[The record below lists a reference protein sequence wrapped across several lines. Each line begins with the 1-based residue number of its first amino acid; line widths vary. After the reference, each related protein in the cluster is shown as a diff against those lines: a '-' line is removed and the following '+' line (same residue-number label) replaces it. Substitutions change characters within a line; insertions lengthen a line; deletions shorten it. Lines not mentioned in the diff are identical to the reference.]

1 MKFKVMRYTKILRAN
16 MCEEARD
23 EILVYLDW
31 LIQRTIM
38 SNVFS
43 YPRTVRNVKEG
54 IPDTPRKLVDIKEYQ
69 GSIRTSTEDR

>member
-38 SNVFS
+38 SI
-43 YPRTVRNVKEG
+43 
-54 IPDTPRKLVDIKEYQ
+54 IPKCFLLSKDN
-69 GSIRTSTEDR
+69 